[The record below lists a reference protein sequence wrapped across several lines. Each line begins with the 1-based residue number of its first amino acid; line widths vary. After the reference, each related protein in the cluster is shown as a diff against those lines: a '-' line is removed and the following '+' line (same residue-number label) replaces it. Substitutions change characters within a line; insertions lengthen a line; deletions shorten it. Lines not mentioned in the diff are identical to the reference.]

1 MEQLQSWTGCWG
13 DLASVIGA
21 ALTFIG
27 FLLTIAGVWRSKSAA
42 EGAQRAAEA
51 TRASLAQ
58 YDAVADLA
66 AATGLMDEIKR
77 LQRLQAWPVL
87 PDRYAELRR
96 RLVAVKSSDARL
108 TDRQRQVFQATVE
121 KFADLERRIE
131 RWLAKGTTP
140 NPAKLNDIVSSQID
154 EVQAVLLAV
163 QRNLGQRHER

>member
-1 MEQLQSWTGCWG
+1 MEQLQSWAASWG
-13 DLASVIGA
+13 NLASVIGMG
-21 ALTFIG
+21 LTLIG
-27 FLLTIAGVWRSKSAA
+27 FILTIAGVWRSKSAA
-42 EGAQRAAEA
+42 EGAQRAAET

-58 YDAVADLA
+58 YDAVADLT

-77 LQRLQAWPVL
+77 LQRLRAWSVL

-96 RLVAVKSSDARL
+96 KLVALKSSAAQL
-108 TDRQRQVFQATVE
+108 TDAQRQVFQGTIE

-131 RWLAKGTTP
+131 RSVATGTTPP

-163 QRNLGQRHER
+163 QRNLGTKT